1 MQKLQ
6 NLKKLTYK
14 KCYTIILVYKVSVQ
28 IVDEKYVPQHPKN
41 KQSLKSLIHWY
52 QIVMFILLTPEA
64 IAHAKNKHAPMPVL
78 LMYGNGIIL

>member
-1 MQKLQ
+1 MWNMQKLQ

-41 KQSLKSLIHWY
+41 KQSWN
-52 QIVMFILLTPEA
+52 LLYT
-64 IAHAKNKHAPMPVL
+64 
-78 LMYGNGIIL
+78 GIR